1 MDAEGTGQGFQW
13 ELLSSGMIWRA
24 KGGYADITDQLTDDM
39 DLQHLAYTVYDMNE
53 NRVIVPTEDDH
64 KKPDKTYYRDFGAA
78 DDYQDVMSITRSG
91 LWLRDILTTE
101 MLDVR
106 NTATITNLN
115 VTKDAII
122 EQLEATTA
130 QIESL
135 YATKAEV
142 GTLVADAIETATLN
156 ARQIFSGTVS
166 AERVDTDSIA
176 TKVITVLGAHSYT
189 EGRIRIGTVQPGN
202 LYFLNQEGMI
212 PDSAYPRN
220 TFLKVVP
227 AKVRTTAGQD
237 VWVLKVSTQR

>member
-1 MDAEGTGQGFQW
+1 
-13 ELLSSGMIWRA
+13 MIWRS

-39 DLQHLAYTVYDMNE
+39 DLQHLAYKVYDMNE

-115 VTKDAII
+115 VTKEAII

-142 GTLVADAIETATLN
+142 GTLVAESIRTATINANQIVGGTVKATQVDTNTLTANVITSLEAHDYNKGTIQIGKMKPGKLYFNNHDAI
-156 ARQIFSGTVS
+156 
-166 AERVDTDSIA
+166 
-176 TKVITVLGAHSYT
+176 
-189 EGRIRIGTVQPGN
+189 
-202 LYFLNQEGMI
+202 I
-212 PDSAYPRN
+212 PDGAYAHA
-220 TFLKVVP
+220 FLQVVP
-227 AKVRTTAGQD
+227 RKVRGTNNQD
-237 VWVLKVSTQR
+237 YWCLVVSTAQ